1 MDNVQRHTVSY
12 NEDGNSSRMWSS
24 DSGVGGRGGASDA
37 GGLAAVVQKQADQI
51 DRMSKKVRRINW
63 CVSQSPLCVC
73 GNDLITES
81 LSQINTMADAQEQL
95 QGQLKLSQMVLFV
108 LLALAVLT
116 FLLLFWR
123 TYNLGSICSGS
134 SAAGPQGAASAP
146 PFKSPKEL

>member
-1 MDNVQRHTVSY
+1 M
-12 NEDGNSSRMWSS
+12 
-24 DSGVGGRGGASDA
+24 
-37 GGLAAVVQKQADQI
+37 
-51 DRMSKKVRRINW
+51 
-63 CVSQSPLCVC
+63 C
-73 GNDLITES
+73 GYDLITEMTES